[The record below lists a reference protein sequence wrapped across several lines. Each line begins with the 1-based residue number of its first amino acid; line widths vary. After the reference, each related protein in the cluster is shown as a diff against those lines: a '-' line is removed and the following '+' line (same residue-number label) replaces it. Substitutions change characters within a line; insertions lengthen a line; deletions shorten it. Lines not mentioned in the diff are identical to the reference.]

1 MDPLR
6 LTELTFCDENNMF
19 IGYNYLAFLQVRPRV
34 MIFLF
39 CFTFLLENK
48 RTLNP

>member
-6 LTELTFCDENNMF
+6 LTKLTFYDENNMF
-19 IGYNYLAFLQVRPRV
+19 IGYNYLAFQVRPRV